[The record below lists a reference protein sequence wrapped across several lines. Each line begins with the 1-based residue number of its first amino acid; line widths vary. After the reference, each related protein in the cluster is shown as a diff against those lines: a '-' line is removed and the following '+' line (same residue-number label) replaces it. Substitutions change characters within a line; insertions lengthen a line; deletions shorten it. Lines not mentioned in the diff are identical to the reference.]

1 MQMDDLLIF
10 KRTRPKFLRDGYYN
24 FFFFSLFLFCILG
37 LFVCPPSVSLYV
49 CIMYYDLS
57 VHLSASSCVSL
68 KITENG
74 RKAIGERG

>member
-10 KRTRPKFLRDGYYN
+10 KRTRPN
-24 FFFFSLFLFCILG
+24 FFEGRVLQFFFSLFLFCILG

-57 VHLSASSCVSL
+57 VHLSATSCVSL

-74 RKAIGERG
+74 RKGIGERG

>member
-10 KRTRPKFLRDGYYN
+10 KRTRPNFFEGRVLQ

-57 VHLSASSCVSL
+57 VHLSATSCVSL

-74 RKAIGERG
+74 RKGIGERG